1 MHRIGQL
8 TLRPNHGPIPLDRV
22 DPQHGGKDACE
33 HRTPDTFGYANVMT
47 RMADAGAYSGYVQ
60 VHVCTAEPFDLMTA
74 CAPASRDLRA
84 MPERD
89 AGAKRRL
96 HKARLSTM
104 MDFIPVPR
112 SLARLGFSS
121 VLAIATLAAG
131 SVSMGAVTATTAH
144 AMGEAPQPVVDCRK
158 RKNRKKPECKKS
170 NSNVTGTSAEAAAAA
185 PNGAGIAA
193 GTDLSDD
200 QIYASAYALAKA
212 GRHADA
218 RKLLLKARNANDPRI
233 LNYLGFT
240 SRKLG
245 EIDVA
250 IGYYTRA
257 LALKPDY
264 AVARSYYGE
273 ALVERGDVAAAEG
286 QLLQIKSLCG
296 ETCEAYVRLKDRL
309 SKAAKSG

>member
-1 MHRIGQL
+1 MTL
-8 TLRPNHGPIPLDRV
+8 THFIPL
-22 DPQHGGKDACE
+22 
-33 HRTPDTFGYANVMT
+33 
-47 RMADAGAYSGYVQ
+47 
-60 VHVCTAEPFDLMTA
+60 
-74 CAPASRDLRA
+74 
-84 MPERD
+84 
-89 AGAKRRL
+89 
-96 HKARLSTM
+96 
-104 MDFIPVPR
+104 PR
-112 SLARLGFSS
+112 SLARFGFSS

-131 SVSMGAVTATTAH
+131 SVPMGAFTATTAH

-170 NSNVTGTSAEAAAAA
+170 NSDETGASAETVAASPAGTGTMAQT
-185 PNGAGIAA
+185 N
-193 GTDLSDD
+193 LSDD

-218 RKLLLKARNANDPRI
+218 RQLLLKARNADDPRI

-257 LALKPDY
+257 LAVKPDY

-273 ALVERGDVAAAEG
+273 ALVERGDVAAAED

-309 SKAAKSG
+309 TKAATSG